1 MALSPKVTLTHPIEI
16 ALTAGSSSGVA
27 LLIGSGSPDGNTDP
41 WASAGK
47 GSVHLRIDATDDYPA
62 LYGKVDAD
70 SADDDWVPYIAEKS
84 MMDHTLKGNLTMD
97 TDKRVYFRDS
107 TDLSIYSDA
116 ACKLYVAAPSGIDI
130 EKLTVGTGTYYDSFL
145 AGSGTIIFGA
155 LAASATSTACLA
167 VTGLTQEHKIF
178 VSPSSMSGCLV
189 INAVSCSPGGGL
201 LALTVVNL
209 AAEAT
214 PVGNVV
220 FGYTAFAAC
229 G

>member
-1 MALSPKVTLTHPIEI
+1 MALSPKSTLVHPIQI
-16 ALTAGSSSGVA
+16 GLTAGSDSGVA

-47 GSVHLRIDATDDYPA
+47 SSLHLRIDATDDESP
-62 LYGKVDAD
+62 LYCKVDDD
-70 SADDDWVPYIAEKS
+70 SADDDWVPFFVEKDES
-84 MMDHTLKGNLTMD
+84 DRILEGHLTLD
-97 TDKRVYFRDS
+97 VDKRVYFRD
-107 TDLSIYSDA
+107 TDTSIYSDS
-116 ACKLYVAAPSGIDI
+116 ACKLYVATPSGMDV
-130 EKLTVGTGTYYDSFL
+130 EKLTVGSGTFYDSFL

-178 VSPSSMSGCLV
+178 VSPSSMSGCLN
-189 INAVSCSPGGGL
+189 INGVSCSPGGGL
-201 LALTVVNL
+201 LALTVTNL

-214 PVGNVV
+214 AVGNVV